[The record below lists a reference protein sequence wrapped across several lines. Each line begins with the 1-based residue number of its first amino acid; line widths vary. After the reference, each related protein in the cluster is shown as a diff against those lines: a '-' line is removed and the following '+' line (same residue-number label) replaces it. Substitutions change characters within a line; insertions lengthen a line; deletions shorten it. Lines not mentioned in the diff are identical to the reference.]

1 MRKKYPAASSPL
13 IVHRLDMATSGL
25 MIIAKTEFAYHRLQN
40 EFLHHQVQK
49 KYIAIIGCKDQD
61 ACDKIWEKAKK
72 QKKDMRDELKE
83 RRASSNAA
91 KKQKISLPLMP
102 DYLDRPR
109 QIVNHTQGKEAIT
122 EYEVLEHVDDSHLRI
137 ALYPKT
143 GRTHQLRVHCAHQE
157 GLNAPILGDPL
168 YGNEKAAR
176 LNLHAEEITFEHPLT
191 GKKITIT
198 RKADF

>member
-1 MRKKYPAASSPL
+1 
-13 IVHRLDMATSGL
+13 
-25 MIIAKTEFAYHRLQN
+25 
-40 EFLHHQVQK
+40 
-49 KYIAIIGCKDQD
+49 
-61 ACDKIWEKAKK
+61 
-72 QKKDMRDELKE
+72 MRDELKE

-122 EYEVLEHVDDSHLRI
+122 EYEVLEPVDDSHLRI

-176 LNLHAEEITFEHPLT
+176 LHLHAEEITFEHPLT
-191 GKKITIT
+191 GKKMTIT